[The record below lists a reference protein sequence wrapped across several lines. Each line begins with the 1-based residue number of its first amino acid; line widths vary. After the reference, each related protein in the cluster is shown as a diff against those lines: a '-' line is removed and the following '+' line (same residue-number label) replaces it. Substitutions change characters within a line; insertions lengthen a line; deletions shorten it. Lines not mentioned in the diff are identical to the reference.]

1 MRVMLAAERTEL
13 FQLDPFRGGAFIFSL
28 TVVPVLAFAA
38 LELNN
43 FSRHNFP
50 FSLTR

>member
-1 MRVMLAAERTEL
+1 MRLMFAAVRAEFLEFEALGRRPL
-13 FQLDPFRGGAFIFSL
+13 VFRF

-43 FSRHNFP
+43 FSRHV
-50 FSLTR
+50 